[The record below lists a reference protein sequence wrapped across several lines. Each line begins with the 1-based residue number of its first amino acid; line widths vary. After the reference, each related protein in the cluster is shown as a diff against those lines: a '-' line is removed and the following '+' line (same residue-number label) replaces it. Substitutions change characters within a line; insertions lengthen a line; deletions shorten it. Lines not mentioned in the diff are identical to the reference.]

1 MSAYDEYPQFD
12 GLSSSEMLRLI
23 IEARLS
29 RTDIQ
34 IAASRLVWGM
44 EYADIGAAVG
54 MDRSA
59 VSKRLRGQ
67 IVPRIEL
74 VIHAEMRA
82 QSAKVAA
89 MINQYK

>member
-1 MSAYDEYPQFD
+1 MPLYGEYPQFD
-12 GLSSSEMLRLI
+12 GVSSSAMSRLI

-29 RTDIQ
+29 PIDVQ

-44 EYADIGAAVG
+44 DYADIGATVG

-59 VSKRLRGQ
+59 VSKRLKGL

-74 VIHAEMRA
+74 ILKEYD
-82 QSAKVAA
+82 KVSGL
-89 MINQYK
+89 

>member
-1 MSAYDEYPQFD
+1 MPAYDEYPQFD
-12 GLSSSEMLRLI
+12 GLSSSEMLHLI

-44 EYADIGAAVG
+44 EYADIGATVG

>member
-1 MSAYDEYPQFD
+1 MPLYDEYPQFD
-12 GLSSSEMLRLI
+12 GVSASVMSRMI
-23 IEARLS
+23 IEARLAP
-29 RTDIQ
+29 TDVQ

-44 EYADIGAAVG
+44 DYADIGAAVG

-74 VIHAEMRA
+74 IMHVCDARA
-82 QSAKVAA
+82 VE
-89 MINQYK
+89 I

>member
-1 MSAYDEYPQFD
+1 MTLYDEYPQFD
-12 GLSSSEMLRLI
+12 GVSSSVMSRLI
-23 IEARLS
+23 LEARLAPA
-29 RTDIQ
+29 DIQ

-44 EYADIGAAVG
+44 DYADIGAAVG

-74 VIHAEMRA
+74 ILRDYDKC
-82 QSAKVAA
+82 SDL
-89 MINQYK
+89 

>member
-1 MSAYDEYPQFD
+1 MPAYDEYPQFD

-54 MDRSA
+54 KGCRDDQS
-59 VSKRLRGQ
+59 VQ
-67 IVPRIEL
+67 IKK
-74 VIHAEMRA
+74 AA
-82 QSAKVAA
+82 QG
-89 MINQYK
+89 INP

>member
-1 MSAYDEYPQFD
+1 MMRYDEYPVFD
-12 GLSSSEMLRLI
+12 GISSSVMSRLI

-29 RTDIQ
+29 PTDVQ
-34 IAASRLVWGM
+34 IAASRLVWSM
-44 EYADIGAAVG
+44 DYADIGAAVG

-74 VIHAEMRA
+74 VMRELD
-82 QSAKVAA
+82 KC
-89 MINQYK
+89 M

>member
-1 MSAYDEYPQFD
+1 MNMYDEYPQFD
-12 GLSSSEMLRLI
+12 GLSSSEMSRLI

-74 VIHAEMRA
+74 VTPYDTEH
-82 QSAKVAA
+82 KV
-89 MINQYK
+89 I

>member
-1 MSAYDEYPQFD
+1 MMKYDEYPQFD
-12 GLSSSEMLRLI
+12 GVTSSVMSRLI

-29 RTDIQ
+29 PTDVQ
-34 IAASRLVWGM
+34 IAASRLVWSM
-44 EYADIGAAVG
+44 DYADIGAAVG

-74 VIHAEMRA
+74 VMRELD
-82 QSAKVAA
+82 KC
-89 MINQYK
+89 I